1 MSQRTDSMIKLALVF
16 FVSLLSFSIGT
27 YVGKKY
33 SDNQHKLSLLEPK
46 AEAPVAHTRSAGETM
61 PEAMTGHE
69 GVTFPDADSLAGHKP
84 AGLTDLEV
92 AKLAE
97 EFANDEEGTAF
108 ETEDSEGVAV
118 ASVKDEKT
126 VGTIK
131 NNAPVVRNAEVPM
144 MHVEATKEAAKPV
157 AKAPSV
163 ASANT
168 VTPTPKSDTRS
179 EDRTPASV
187 APRNTAAKEA
197 SPMFTVQ
204 VGAYPT
210 EAEAADMTQ
219 TLQRQ
224 GYKTSYVPANV
235 NGKTWYRVSV
245 GLFGTIKEAQD
256 YKTEFLSKT
265 KLGSAIV
272 QRVSAQ

>member
-46 AEAPVAHTRSAGETM
+46 AEATAVAHTRTAGETM

-84 AGLTDLEV
+84 AALTDLEV

-97 EFANDEEGTAF
+97 EFAADDEGTSLD
-108 ETEDSEGVAV
+108 TEDGESVAV
-118 ASVKDEKT
+118 ANVKDEKI
-126 VGTIK
+126 VGTLK
-131 NNAPVVRNAEVPM
+131 NTAPLVKNAEVPVM
-144 MHVEATKEAAKPV
+144 NVEATKPV

-163 ASANT
+163 GTSAP
-168 VTPTPKSDTRS
+168 VTSAPRA
-179 EDRTPASV
+179 EDRVPASV
-187 APRNTAAKEA
+187 NPQKIAAKPAAKEA